1 LVHISFSLLIF
12 FIILIFNSIN
22 DSSVVG
28 MIFKVA
34 SYTYGPLLGL
44 YAFGL
49 FQKNRNVHDK
59 LVPLICLLSP
69 FLTYL
74 INENSKLLFS
84 GYVFDNELIVL
95 NGLITYLGLYLTSSR
110 SSNTIR
116 F

>member
-1 LVHISFSLLIF
+1 
-12 FIILIFNSIN
+12 
-22 DSSVVG
+22 

-49 FQKNRNVHDK
+49 FQKTRNVNDK

-69 FLTYL
+69 FFTYL
-74 INENSKLLFS
+74 INENSKVLFV

-95 NGLITYLGLYLTSSR
+95 NGLITYVGLYLTSSR
-110 SSNTIR
+110 SSEKIS